1 MMRLNDE
8 AEQQNLGIAVDANT
22 PVSRL
27 ILPRKAVS
35 MLKAALIGSAQNR
48 AINSAS
54 MTSRFLM
61 ATVTARTGGRVTSQS
76 TTPHGV

>member
-22 PVSRL
+22 SVSRL

-35 MLKAALIGSAQNR
+35 MLKGSAQNR